1 MKLLVD
7 EDSQARR
14 LLDAPRH
21 AGHDVLSVAELGC
34 NGLPDAQVFAQ
45 AQAQGR
51 TLLTHNVADFPG
63 AGAAG
68 RRAAS
73 RGTAGA
79 GPVPHPQPLALMGS
93 NFMPVRLRPHGAL
106 LRWKSEFKKHS
117 IQRPLD
123 ERQRPISY

>member
-14 LLDAPRH
+14 LLDALRH

-51 TLLTHNVADFPG
+51 TLLTHNVADFLALAQQ
-63 AGAAG
+63 AGALQAAG
-68 RRAAS
+68 L
-73 RGTAGA
+73 
-79 GPVPHPQPLALMGS
+79 PVQGQFHIL
-93 NFMPVRLRPHGAL
+93 NHWR
-106 LRWKSEFKKHS
+106 
-117 IQRPLD
+117 
-123 ERQRPISY
+123 